1 MKKIFIVGVAAIC
14 LAFAAPA
21 MAKVTVSGMITTDL
35 YYMDQSSERVTANG
49 RVQNAAATADDFQEF
64 NIHVPQAH
72 NRLIVG
78 YKNDDG
84 TLTGHM
90 QLRGGGSNGGNTIDF
105 KYAWFDYKLN
115 DMVHF
120 RFGRQPQAFAVM
132 TPGAAN
138 MGFHDNF
145 TLLVN
150 YGNFQITDADSVKA
164 YVKFNDT
171 VRLEIQLEDPR
182 GNEGGIADTAANR
195 SNPVIPIT
203 EQNTLPKIDL
213 ALPLS
218 FGNIKIEPS
227 FTYLQNEYEGKQGDD
242 NIDIWGFSVGAK
254 AGFGPVTISGEITY
268 GENLGMHNHTG
279 GGNGGPAFAAQARS
293 IAAARLLDGNGDGI
307 NEVYDAEI
315 IAGWIQFAFNFGPAT
330 LQFAIGIE
338 DIENDGTSAAN
349 DEVDLTRF
357 GYAVSLPIKVAKNF
371 TVAPAVIYHDRDS
384 DALDGVNGPLTV
396 DYGDEILVGVQ
407 FSLRF

>member
-242 NIDIWGFSVGAK
+242 NIDMWGFCVGAK

-315 IAGWIQFAFNFGPAT
+315 FAGWIQFAFNFGPAT